1 MTYGIAKLHLGEIDQ
16 AYDMCQ
22 KAVQVYRSSGH
33 IAWPRASTYLADVLL
48 AREEYGRAKKILEEL
63 VQLHEDLN
71 LTVSPGAFHPK
82 ALMAESYAHLGE
94 VETGKKILEECLQEW
109 KEKDLHPE
117 HYWVARARAF
127 LEGLR
132 LQETRE
138 ENARGVYELPEEL
151 C

>member
-1 MTYGIAKLHLGEIDQ
+1 M
-16 AYDMCQ
+16 
-22 KAVQVYRSSGH
+22 YRSSGH
-33 IAWPRASTYLADVLL
+33 ISWPRATAYLADVLL
-48 AREEYGRAKKILEEL
+48 ARMEYDRAKKVLEEL
-63 VQLHEDLN
+63 VQDSN
-71 LTVSPGAFHPK
+71 ITVSPGAFHPK
-82 ALMAESYAHLGE
+82 ALMAEAYAHLGE